1 MKTTFLAVAAVVLFL
16 LLGWVLW
23 PSLSPYIDKA
33 KTMDQVKV
41 RKFNPF

>member
-1 MKTTFLAVAAVVLFL
+1 MKTTFFAVVVVALLL

-33 KTMDQVKV
+33 KTMEQVKV